1 MLQCCTTLNK
11 WKDPIGNVCIYDIMG
26 PTPRRYRGDDEE
38 EWGDDDTGV
47 PLMGVT
53 SVTSCFP
60 AHQVAC
66 VVVSLTRGTVANSAA
81 DWAGRPVQEHAG
93 QHLEEVVAK
102 RRAAQAAATQQ
113 PFGLS
118 RCSDPLIPSPE
129 PHELWLN
136 RP

>member
-47 PLMGVT
+47 PLMGAT
-53 SVTSCFP
+53 SVDSCFS

-66 VVVSLTRGTVANSAA
+66 VVVSLTSASLPTALRTGRGGRFRSTQAST
-81 DWAGRPVQEHAG
+81 WRRSWRSAGR
-93 QHLEEVVAK
+93 
-102 RRAAQAAATQQ
+102 RRR
-113 PFGLS
+113 L
-118 RCSDPLIPSPE
+118 RPSSPSA
-129 PHELWLN
+129 
-136 RP
+136 